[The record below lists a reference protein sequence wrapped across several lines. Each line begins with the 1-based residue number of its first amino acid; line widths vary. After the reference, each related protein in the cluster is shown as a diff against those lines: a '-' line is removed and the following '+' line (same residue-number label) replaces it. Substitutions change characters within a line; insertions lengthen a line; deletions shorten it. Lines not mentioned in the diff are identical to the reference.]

1 MQTETYTTEKEAKK
15 AAARDYRPA
24 IVRLPNGVAMG
35 VSMLEIS
42 FRRERV
48 RSVAGVI
55 TSGVRMTSTLRK
67 F

>member
-35 VSMLEIS
+35 VSRLGIF
-42 FRRERV
+42 FRRVRV
-48 RSVAGVI
+48 RLVAGVI
-55 TSGVRMTSTLRK
+55 TSGVRMTSRLRRH
-67 F
+67 